1 MTTVYIMR
9 GDNMTYTVVMIKYG
23 DIYNGDT
30 KTTKEFDT
38 YDEAMDYLF
47 EVDRYYDYTYV
58 EYEKEE

>member
-1 MTTVYIMR
+1 
-9 GDNMTYTVVMIKYG
+9 MTYTVVMIKYG